1 MNPFVCI
8 MLIFATIGL
17 IDKILDNKFG
27 LASAFDKGIIT
38 MGDFMLSISGFYCI
52 SIAFLRNNTEILN
65 HLGDFLFFDP
75 SILIGSLLAPDLGGY
90 SIVEMISKDPNM
102 IVFAGVLLTSTIGA
116 TISFQLP
123 IFLNNLEKDDVPSF
137 MQGIAYGLIVLPI
150 VLILVGLFLQIDS
163 LMINMIPLL
172 VLCIL
177 LLFMFF
183 INLKLSVKIL
193 TIFANMIR
201 ILGYLFFFLVCLTF
215 FFDFGFTQQDLIQ
228 EVFSIVFQ
236 MTLIVAGSLV
246 LCQLILKYFSL
257 QIEKLATMLHINQ
270 YALIGLILS
279 LGTSIAMMPLFS
291 KMDTKGKLI
300 NAAFSVSGA
309 YVFGGQLGFIASVSN
324 SFSTTIFI
332 IAKLSAGI
340 LAILMVYLFTK
351 RRMEN

>member
-215 FFDFGFTQQDLIQ
+215 
-228 EVFSIVFQ
+228 S
-236 MTLIVAGSLV
+236 
-246 LCQLILKYFSL
+246 LIL
-257 QIEKLATMLHINQ
+257 
-270 YALIGLILS
+270 AL
-279 LGTSIAMMPLFS
+279 PS
-291 KMDTKGKLI
+291 KI
-300 NAAFSVSGA
+300 
-309 YVFGGQLGFIASVSN
+309 
-324 SFSTTIFI
+324 
-332 IAKLSAGI
+332 
-340 LAILMVYLFTK
+340 
-351 RRMEN
+351 

>member
-1 MNPFVCI
+1 
-8 MLIFATIGL
+8 
-17 IDKILDNKFG
+17 
-27 LASAFDKGIIT
+27 

-75 SILIGSLLAPDLGGY
+75 SVLIGSLLAPDLGGY

-172 VLCIL
+172 VLCIF

-201 ILGYLFFFLVCLTF
+201 ILGYLFFFLVC
-215 FFDFGFTQQDLIQ
+215 FDSVCLVGRYRRCSVSIRKLL
-228 EVFSIVFQ
+228 VFSIRTDKSFCFFSC
-236 MTLIVAGSLV
+236 ISDLV
-246 LCQLILKYFSL
+246 PVLLCIND
-257 QIEKLATMLHINQ
+257 LAHLPI
-270 YALIGLILS
+270 
-279 LGTSIAMMPLFS
+279 TSISICLIYGSCFS
-291 KMDTKGKLI
+291 
-300 NAAFSVSGA
+300 A
-309 YVFGGQLGFIASVSN
+309 VFVRNICKFP
-324 SFSTTIFI
+324 FI
-332 IAKLSAGI
+332 I
-340 LAILMVYLFTK
+340 
-351 RRMEN
+351 

>member
-102 IVFAGVLLTSTIGA
+102 VVFAGVLLTSTIGA

-137 MQGIAYGLIVLPI
+137 MQGIAYG
-150 VLILVGLFLQIDS
+150 LILVGLFLQIDS

-215 FFDFGFTQQDLIQ
+215 FFDLGFTQQDLIQ

>member
-65 HLGDFLFFDP
+65 RLGDFLFFDP

-137 MQGIAYGLIVLPI
+137 MQGIAYGLIILPI

-177 LLFMFF
+177 
-183 INLKLSVKIL
+183 
-193 TIFANMIR
+193 
-201 ILGYLFFFLVCLTF
+201 
-215 FFDFGFTQQDLIQ
+215 
-228 EVFSIVFQ
+228 
-236 MTLIVAGSLV
+236 
-246 LCQLILKYFSL
+246 
-257 QIEKLATMLHINQ
+257 
-270 YALIGLILS
+270 
-279 LGTSIAMMPLFS
+279 
-291 KMDTKGKLI
+291 
-300 NAAFSVSGA
+300 
-309 YVFGGQLGFIASVSN
+309 
-324 SFSTTIFI
+324 
-332 IAKLSAGI
+332 
-340 LAILMVYLFTK
+340 
-351 RRMEN
+351 